1 MESDLRK
8 ITINEDFFLR
18 IFENK
23 KELRV
28 QMSGD
33 LDFRIFSLV
42 DTAIK
47 ENIDE
52 FEIPILRI
60 DMEDLEFEDSKSIV
74 KFVSLVR
81 SLLISHERIFI
92 CYAPQIFAHT
102 LYRINML
109 DSSGKIVLLETKKDV
124 GYAS

>member
-1 MESDLRK
+1 
-8 ITINEDFFLR
+8 
-18 IFENK
+18 
-23 KELRV
+23 
-28 QMSGD
+28 MSGD

-47 ENIDE
+47 ENIKK

-92 CYAPQIFAHT
+92 YYAPQIFAHT

-109 DSSGKIVLLETKKDV
+109 DSSEKIVLLETKKQIINE
-124 GYAS
+124 GGGAKRNGAAEQTLIN

>member
-1 MESDLRK
+1 MEYDLRE

-33 LDFRIFSLV
+33 LDFRIFSLF
-42 DTAIK
+42 DTGIK
-47 ENIDE
+47 KILKD
-52 FEIPILRI
+52 FEVPFLKI

-92 CYAPQIFAHT
+92 YYAPQIFAHT

-109 DSSGKIVLLETKKDV
+109 DSSEKIVLLETKKDV

>member
-1 MESDLRK
+1 MEYDLRE

-47 ENIDE
+47 ENIKK
-52 FEIPILRI
+52 FEIPIL
-60 DMEDLEFEDSKSIV
+60 
-74 KFVSLVR
+74 
-81 SLLISHERIFI
+81 
-92 CYAPQIFAHT
+92 
-102 LYRINML
+102 
-109 DSSGKIVLLETKKDV
+109 
-124 GYAS
+124 